1 MKRACLSLPIFAA
14 LIFTLTSAPIVRAQD
29 YPVRTVT
36 IIVPFAVGGTT
47 NSVARVLAPKL
58 GQRLG
63 KPFVIENRPGDGTV
77 SAATV
82 LAKATPDGHTLMH
95 ATSAT
100 LAMNVTIYRKL
111 PYDTAN
117 DIVSVA
123 LIYSMPFALVVKPS
137 LPVHSV
143 ADLIKLAKERPLNYG
158 SAGPGTLPHL
168 AAELFSTAV
177 GIKMNHL
184 PYQGTAPA
192 LNALVAGHIQVMF
205 TDLAPSLQLIQ
216 RGKLRALGITT
227 AERAAAAPEIPPLA
241 EVGVPG
247 YDAAAWSMLIAPAK
261 TPRPILTRLNAEVN
275 GIVNAAEVK
284 QQLVNLGVNPI
295 GRGSLDE
302 LQGFVKAEVIRWG
315 KVVQEAGLAGSE

>member
-143 ADLIKLAKERPLNYG
+143 ADLIKLAKERPL
-158 SAGPGTLPHL
+158 
-168 AAELFSTAV
+168 
-177 GIKMNHL
+177 
-184 PYQGTAPA
+184 
-192 LNALVAGHIQVMF
+192 
-205 TDLAPSLQLIQ
+205 D
-216 RGKLRALGITT
+216 
-227 AERAAAAPEIPPLA
+227 
-241 EVGVPG
+241 
-247 YDAAAWSMLIAPAK
+247 
-261 TPRPILTRLNAEVN
+261 
-275 GIVNAAEVK
+275 
-284 QQLVNLGVNPI
+284 
-295 GRGSLDE
+295 
-302 LQGFVKAEVIRWG
+302 
-315 KVVQEAGLAGSE
+315 

>member
-1 MKRACLSLPIFAA
+1 MKPARLSLPMFAA
-14 LIFTLTSAPIVRAQD
+14 FIFTLTSAPIVGAQD

-36 IIVPFAVGGTT
+36 IIVPFAVGGTI
-47 NSVARVLAPKL
+47 NSVARGVAPKL

-82 LAKATPDGHTLMH
+82 LAKATPDGHTLMQ
-95 ATSAT
+95 ATTST
-100 LAMNVTIYRKL
+100 LATNVTMYRKL
-111 PYDTAN
+111 PYDPAN

-123 LIYSMPFALVVKPS
+123 LICSIPFALVVKSS

-143 ADLIKLAKERPLNYG
+143 ADLIKLAKERPLSYG
-158 SAGPGTLPHL
+158 SAGTGSFTHL
-168 AAELFSTAV
+168 TAQLFSTAV
-177 GIKMNHL
+177 GIKMTHL
-184 PYQGTAPA
+184 PYAGSAPA
-192 LNALVAGHIQVMF
+192 LNALVAGHIQLMF
-205 TDLAPSLQLIQ
+205 TDLGPSLPLIR
-216 RGKLRALGITT
+216 RGTLRALGITT
-227 AERAAAAPEIPPLA
+227 AERVATAPGIPPLA

-275 GIVNAAEVK
+275 AIVNTAEVK
-284 QQLVNLGVNPI
+284 QQLVNLGINPI

-302 LQGFVKAEVIRWG
+302 LQAFVKAEEIRWG